1 MIVDILK
8 RSILKAAFEGKITN
22 QREEEQLVL
31 NITKINKDYKKI
43 KEIKP
48 EDAINIPS
56 NWIQKRFGEV
66 VKITSGQDLSSDR
79 YFEKPKENSIPYL
92 TGASNIDEKGN
103 VIINRFTST
112 PTSTA
117 NKGNILLTCKGTIGQ
132 MAFLNEEKVH
142 IARQFMALE
151 SPEINLKYIYY
162 FLNASI
168 NDLLSNAK
176 SMIPGIDRDFV
187 LNLIIPIPPQE
198 EQQRIVNRID
208 DLFEKL
214 DELKPIE
221 QELQLIKSEFPEKMK
236 KSILQDAFSGKLI
249 ETTFDNWNE
258 KKLIQIADIYTG
270 NSISVETKKRKYT
283 NLKDGYNY
291 IATKDLEID
300 HKFNYD
306 NGIKIPFNE
315 NSFKY
320 ADKNDI
326 LMCIEGGSAGKKI
339 GILSEKVCFGN
350 KLCKFSVIDE
360 NVSVLFLYYYLQS
373 PVFLRNFY
381 DNMSG
386 IIGGVS
392 INKIKS
398 IKIKYPSLS
407 EQQEIVDKIE
417 QLLNICRDVDDL
429 V

>member
-258 KKLIQIADIYTG
+258 KK
-270 NSISVETKKRKYT
+270 T
-283 NLKDGYNY
+283 NTN
-291 IATKDLEID
+291 
-300 HKFNYD
+300 
-306 NGIKIPFNE
+306 
-315 NSFKY
+315 
-320 ADKNDI
+320 
-326 LMCIEGGSAGKKI
+326 C
-339 GILSEKVCFGN
+339 
-350 KLCKFSVIDE
+350 
-360 NVSVLFLYYYLQS
+360 
-373 PVFLRNFY
+373 
-381 DNMSG
+381 
-386 IIGGVS
+386 
-392 INKIKS
+392 
-398 IKIKYPSLS
+398 
-407 EQQEIVDKIE
+407 
-417 QLLNICRDVDDL
+417 
-429 V
+429 